1 MSTIKKA
8 YFAGGCFWCTE
19 AIFNRL
25 KYVLSVNPGY
35 SGGLTKDPTYEEVC
49 REIWS
54 VETIEIIYNSEKLI
68 FIFFLKYF
76 LKLMILQPLT
86 DKVMMLDHISIV
98 FYSNNNEKK

>member
-25 KYVLSVNPGY
+25 KYVLNVNPGY

-49 REIWS
+49 RGDS
-54 VETIEIIYNSEKLI
+54 GHAETIEIIYNSEKIDFNFLLE
-68 FIFFLKYF
+68 IFFKTHDQF
-76 LKLMILQPLT
+76 
-86 DKVMMLDHISIV
+86 HSR
-98 FYSNNNEKK
+98 F

>member
-25 KYVLSVNPGY
+25 KYVLNVNPGY

-49 REIWS
+49 RGDS
-54 VETIEIIYNSEKLI
+54 GHAETIEII
-68 FIFFLKYF
+68 
-76 LKLMILQPLT
+76 
-86 DKVMMLDHISIV
+86 
-98 FYSNNNEKK
+98 